1 MIETYRKIENQ
12 WFGLP
17 QQIRFLAV
25 GGFNTLASYF
35 LFIGLEQLINYNAA
49 LFLTYL
55 LCVNLSIFTMRY
67 YVFRAVGSLAA
78 QYCKAAGTY
87 IGMIIGNYAA
97 LWLMIGSWLLPAWL
111 AQAVFTLLSTVII
124 YLLHKYINFRD

>member
-1 MIETYRKIENQ
+1 MIKYYRKIENR
-12 WFGLP
+12 WFRLP
-17 QQIRFLAV
+17 QQIRFLAT

-35 LFIGLEQLINYNAA
+35 LFICMERFINYNAA
-49 LFLTYL
+49 LLLTYL
-55 LCVNLSIFTMRY
+55 LSVNLSIFTMRY
-67 YVFRAVGSLAA
+67 YVFRAKGSLAA

-87 IGMIIGNYAA
+87 TGMILSNYAA
-97 LWLMIGSWLLPAWL
+97 LWLMIGSWQWPAWL